1 MIQLIVLDVDGTM
14 TDGKITYDSNGV
26 ESKSFD
32 VKDGLAIAAWTK
44 QFGLKAAIIT
54 GRESSIVQKRA
65 GELGITHLYQKC
77 HNKDEV
83 LENILK
89 EENLTWKNVAAI
101 GDDINDLKMLQRAHL
116 SFCPSDAVPIVQ
128 QSVKKVCQKSGGNG
142 AVREMVEY
150 ILKQQGN
157 EDKLQAIWQ

>member
-1 MIQLIVLDVDGTM
+1 MIKLIVLDVDGTL
-14 TDGKITYDSNGV
+14 TDGKITYDSLGN
-26 ESKSFD
+26 EYKSFD
-32 VKDGLAIAAWTK
+32 VKDGLAVAAWTK

-54 GRESSIVQKRA
+54 GRQSSIVEKRA
-65 GELGITHLYQKC
+65 CELGISHLYQKC

-116 SFCPSDAVPIVQ
+116 SFCPCDAVETVQ
-128 QSVKKVCQKSGGNG
+128 KTVKKICTKSGGNG

-150 ILKQQGN
+150 ILKLQGN
-157 EDKLQAIWQ
+157 EEKLQAIWQ

>member
-1 MIQLIVLDVDGTM
+1 MIKLIVLDVDGTL

-44 QFGLKAAIIT
+44 QFGYKAAIIT
-54 GRESSIVQKRA
+54 GRQSSIVEKRA
-65 GELGITHLYQKC
+65 SELGITHLYQKC

-101 GDDINDLKMLQRAHL
+101 GDDVNDLKMLEKAYL
-116 SFCPSDAVPIVQ
+116 SYCPNDAVDIIKK
-128 QSVKKVCQKSGGNG
+128 SVKKICNKNGGYG
-142 AVREMVEY
+142 AVREMIEH
-150 ILKQQGN
+150 ILQLQGQD
-157 EDKLQAIWQ
+157 EDLQAIWQ